1 MGEMGVWKKA
11 PSELVKTF
19 EEVIAAVPGAQPRRM
34 FGYPAAFVNGQM
46 FTGVFQ
52 DRLFV
57 RLSESDRAE
66 LAKRGGKPFEPMPG
80 RPMREYVEVPP
91 ALLRSRSALV
101 GWVRRAFDYTSS
113 LPGKRSAKAGAAA
126 KARKTPAS
134 KNGPK
139 AKTAGSD
146 SGRKGRL

>member
-66 LAKRGGKPFEPMPG
+66 LAKRGGKPFVPMPG

-101 GWVRRAFDYTSS
+101 GWVRRAFDYASS
-113 LPGKRSAKAGAAA
+113 LPGKRSANAGPPPRPGRRWHQRTAQQ
-126 KARKTPAS
+126 
-134 KNGPK
+134 
-139 AKTAGSD
+139 AKTAGND